1 MRKLYLSPSRKH
13 TPEEKRL
20 INKLFAVERAKK
32 RASEVFV
39 VEFNYKQPTRNSRID
54 ELLDNLRDSISRTF
68 GMPPHLVRSWG

>member
-1 MRKLYLSPSRKH
+1 MRKRYLSPSRKH

-32 RASEVFV
+32 SIDVPV
-39 VEFNYKQPTRNSRID
+39 VEFNVIPFSSEPRLDQ
-54 ELLDNLRDSISRTF
+54 LLENLRRSVVLTM